1 MSRASRGNTQAAEA
15 LKDGDLGDVV
25 GNRRQHLGGARARPD
40 DGDAPAFEIEA
51 VRPFRRVEDRPL
63 EALQAFDIGVLRTM
77 QAAEPAHH
85 QVRRNAAAVL
95 RRHGPACAVEHDIA
109 HLRAEANMRA

>member
-1 MSRASRGNTQAAEA
+1 MSRKPWEHPGGRA

-95 RRHGPACAVEHDIA
+95 RRHGPARAVEHDIA